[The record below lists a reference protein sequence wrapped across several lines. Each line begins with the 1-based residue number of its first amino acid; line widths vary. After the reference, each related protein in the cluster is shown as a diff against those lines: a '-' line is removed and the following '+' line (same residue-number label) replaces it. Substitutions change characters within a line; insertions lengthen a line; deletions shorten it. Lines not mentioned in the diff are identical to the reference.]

1 MWTVLLRPQ
10 QEGLHT
16 YLYFIHED
24 WGSADRHSCPGHTA
38 DKCLS
43 FNLDSDLRPVE
54 IAFQVRQFA
63 LFVWGPEFESPSAHI
78 KCWAWLE
85 VPATPVWWGAEMI
98 LLATDIGPG
107 SMRTWFKRIRKSIEN
122 CPSIILLWPLYMHV
136 CACAHMHVY
145 THPTNKQDK

>member
-63 LFVWGPEFESPSAHI
+63 LFV
-78 KCWAWLE
+78 
-85 VPATPVWWGAEMI
+85 
-98 LLATDIGPG
+98 
-107 SMRTWFKRIRKSIEN
+107 
-122 CPSIILLWPLYMHV
+122 
-136 CACAHMHVY
+136 
-145 THPTNKQDK
+145 